1 MIGLVT
7 DNVFIDDIFGAHAPY
22 SDWDDRIIEATN
34 KLGYWV
40 GETKYGR
47 TVIVKDYEL
56 FTKLFW
62 DKTDIINCVMEDSET
77 EIFGYMI
84 ILRNE
89 NGKTDTGTSIQE
101 SKDLAWKEA
110 TSITCKILEESG
122 TW

>member
-7 DNVFIDDIFGAHAPY
+7 DKVFIDDLFETQAPY
-22 SDWDDRIIEATN
+22 SDWDNRIIDATN

-47 TVIVKDYEL
+47 TLIVKDYES

-62 DKTDIINCVMEDSET
+62 NKTDLINCVMEYNED

-89 NGKTDTGTSIQE
+89 NSKLDTGTSIQE

-110 TSITCKILEESG
+110 ASITYKILKVENP
-122 TW
+122 